1 MIPSLQS
8 STAASKRKSS
18 KTSELK
24 PKTDEQSVENAVE
37 TASMKPK
44 SSKVVRI
51 KKQNGASEEE
61 REKEANKAKP
71 RQGWWNRDTD

>member
-1 MIPSLQS
+1 
-8 STAASKRKSS
+8 
-18 KTSELK
+18 
-24 PKTDEQSVENAVE
+24 
-37 TASMKPK
+37 MKPK